1 MPIRPL
7 LAAAVL
13 LSSSAVFAKPPQY
26 LIIDHSTEAV
36 MDKASAL
43 ATWKTQMDQKRVDR
57 IAKLYPVGKWGF
69 VSQVE
74 GGFTPDKVCV
84 ITARAMLVPRI
95 VANRL
100 VFKPEKSATTFGTVA
115 NATIDQC
122 KALATD
128 KLKEAIT
135 AVDSSLAKQ

>member
-7 LAAAVL
+7 LVAAAML
-13 LSSSAVFAKPPQY
+13 LSSSAFAAPPRY

-36 MDKASAL
+36 MDKASAM
-43 ATWKTQMDQKRVDR
+43 AAWKAQMDEKRVAR

-69 VSQVE
+69 ISQVE
-74 GGFTPDKVCV
+74 GGFTPDKACV

-95 VANRL
+95 VASRL

-115 NATIDQC
+115 NATLEQC
-122 KALATD
+122 KALAGD
-128 KLKEAIT
+128 KLKEAIS

>member
-74 GGFTPDKVCV
+74 GGFTPDKACV

-95 VANRL
+95 VNSRL

-115 NATIDQC
+115 NATLEQC

>member
-1 MPIRPL
+1 M
-7 LAAAVL
+7 
-13 LSSSAVFAKPPQY
+13 
-26 LIIDHSTEAV
+26 
-36 MDKASAL
+36 
-43 ATWKTQMDQKRVDR
+43 
-57 IAKLYPVGKWGF
+57 
-69 VSQVE
+69 
-74 GGFTPDKVCV
+74 

-95 VANRL
+95 VNSRL

-115 NATIDQC
+115 NATLEQC

>member
-74 GGFTPDKVCV
+74 GGFTPDKACV

-95 VANRL
+95 VNSRL

-115 NATIDQC
+115 NATLEQC

-128 KLKEAIT
+128 KLKEAIKT
-135 AVDSSLAKQ
+135 PTDAGI

>member
-13 LSSSAVFAKPPQY
+13 LSATAAFAKPPQY
-26 LIIDHSTEAV
+26 LIVDHSTEAV
-36 MDKASAL
+36 MDKANAM
-43 ATWKTQMDQKRVDR
+43 ATWKAQLDEKRVAR

>member
-57 IAKLYPVGKWGF
+57 IAKLYPAGKWGF

-74 GGFTPDKVCV
+74 GGFTPDKACV

-95 VANRL
+95 VNSRL

-115 NATIDQC
+115 NATLEQC

>member
-7 LAAAVL
+7 LAAAIL
-13 LSSSAVFAKPPQY
+13 LSSSAAFAKPPQY
-26 LIIDHSTEAV
+26 LIIDYSTEAV

-69 VSQVE
+69 ISQVE
-74 GGFTPDKVCV
+74 GGFTPDKACV

-95 VANRL
+95 VNSRL

-115 NATIDQC
+115 NATIEQC

>member
-1 MPIRPL
+1 
-7 LAAAVL
+7 
-13 LSSSAVFAKPPQY
+13 VFAKPPQY

-74 GGFTPDKVCV
+74 GGFTPDKACV

-95 VANRL
+95 VNSRL

-115 NATIDQC
+115 NATLEQC